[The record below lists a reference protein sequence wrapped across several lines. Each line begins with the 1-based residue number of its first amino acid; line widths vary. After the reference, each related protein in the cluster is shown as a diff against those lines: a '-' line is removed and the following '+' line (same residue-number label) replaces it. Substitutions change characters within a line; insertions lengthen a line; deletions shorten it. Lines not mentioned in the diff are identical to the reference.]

1 MMGLRAIRSLAPLG
15 VRDRHRGQGLAEF
28 AIVLPIF
35 LLIVFGMIDI
45 GRVIWATDNITN
57 AAREG
62 ARYASIHGGSEVMQ
76 SFCPTGPSLSGTPR
90 PSCPGWSPDS
100 KEPTRNATRAYFVAA
115 GASTTVWVCYYT
127 TTACSGN
134 TDESGAS
141 NRRGSYVTVTVQA
154 SVPILT
160 GRLLGMAGFT
170 VNAHSTVIINN

>member
-1 MMGLRAIRSLAPLG
+1 MLRRSLRSWTRVGLR
-15 VRDRHRGQGLAEF
+15 DDGQGLAEF

-62 ARYASIHGGSEVMQ
+62 ARYASLHGGSGVMA
-76 SFCPTGPSLSGTPR
+76 SFCPTGPSLSGTPQTG
-90 PSCPGWSPDS
+90 CAAWSPDS
-100 KEPTRNATRAYFVAA
+100 KEPTRKATRAFFVAA
-115 GASTTVWVCYYT
+115 GASTTVWVCYYA

-134 TDESGAS
+134 TDETGAT
-141 NRRGSYVTVTVQA
+141 NGRGSYVTVTVQA
-154 SVPILT
+154 TVPVLT
-160 GRLLGMAGFT
+160 GRLLGMSGFT